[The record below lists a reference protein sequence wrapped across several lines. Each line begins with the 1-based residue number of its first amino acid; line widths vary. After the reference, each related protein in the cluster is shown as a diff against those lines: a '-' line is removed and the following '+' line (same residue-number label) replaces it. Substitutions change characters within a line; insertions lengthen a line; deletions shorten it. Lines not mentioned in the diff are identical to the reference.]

1 MDALSEDQR
10 DPARACPDCGMAVSH
25 GQRRCTNCGASV
37 DTLRRLTRR
46 TPLIAALTVA
56 ALSGGAVV
64 VAQAA
69 VTEQASIDAS
79 APADAASAPVAVA
92 GAPLPAAKKPTSTA
106 PKIETPTV
114 APSTPTLQI
123 PEVDQDLLD
132 QAAKAREDAAEAAA
146 KENKKDGTPVD
157 EDTVADPDDLQDP
170 KTLNIVRAI
179 NYMPV
184 QRTGVEFGKPKAAT
198 DKRSRTVW
206 DVNVPAD
213 GQPFNVGI
221 VISLGKEARRA
232 AELKIQTKTPGFGAT
247 VYRSDAESVPDT
259 LDAWTKSADI
269 ETVSGDMTVSLADG
283 EAKWTRYILVYL
295 TTPRSADDTRAEI
308 SNLEVL
314 P

>member
-1 MDALSEDQR
+1 MDVPSG
-10 DPARACPDCGMAVSH
+10 DPSGPVRACPDCGMAVSH

-37 DTLRRLTRR
+37 DVRSRLTRR
-46 TPLIAALTVA
+46 TPLIAALAVV

-79 APADAASAPVAVA
+79 APADPASAPVTVA
-92 GAPLPAAKKPTSTA
+92 GAPLPPAEKPTSTA
-106 PKIETPTV
+106 PKVEVPDP

-132 QAAKAREDAAEAAA
+132 QAAKAREAAEAAA
-146 KENKKDGTPVD
+146 NAKKKDGTPTD
-157 EDTVADPDDLQDP
+157 DDKAADPDDLQDP
-170 KTLNIVRAI
+170 KTVKIVKAI

-184 QRTGVEFGKPKAAT
+184 QRVGVEFGTPKAAI

-232 AELKIQTKTPGFGAT
+232 SELKITTPTPKFGAT
-247 VYRSDAESVPDT
+247 VYRSDADSVPDT
-259 LDAWTKSADI
+259 LDDWTKTADI
-269 ETVSGDMTVSLADG
+269 ETVSADQSVPLTDGD
-283 EAKWTRYILVYL
+283 AKWTRYILVYL
-295 TTPRSADDTRAEI
+295 TTPRSADDTRAAI